1 MVSVSVRVKKSMAT
15 GSWIRR
21 MFEEGAILKKQYG
34 EENIFDLSLG
44 NPIMEPPAEFFRE
57 LKKIAEHPTP
67 GMHRYM
73 SNAGYA
79 ETRNV
84 VAEQLAK
91 ETGIK
96 FTGKDI
102 IMTNGAAGALNV
114 ILKTILNRGDE
125 LIIFAPYFA
134 EYVHYVDNHYG
145 VSRVLSTDEQ
155 FAPRVDDLEQAI
167 SMKTKAVLI
176 NSPNNPSGAVYSE
189 ERLHAIGDVIRKKEI
204 ELGTH
209 ILLISDEAYRRLIY
223 DGLKYPFPVH
233 HHRNSIITTSHS
245 KDLALPGERIG
256 YIAVHPECHGQ
267 EELVNGFIHVN
278 RTLGFVNASALM
290 QHIVRHLQGVT
301 VSIDEYQ
308 QKRDFI
314 YDNLSTMGYSMDK
327 PQGAF
332 YLFPKSPLE
341 DDVEFVRELQKFK
354 VLTVPGRGF
363 GTPGYFRIAYC
374 VEDAVLEGSLDGLH
388 EAARKFGLA
397 R

>member
-1 MVSVSVRVKKSMAT
+1 MSS

-57 LKKIAEHPTP
+57 LKEIAEHPTP

-79 ETRNV
+79 ETRNA
-84 VAEQLAK
+84 VAEQLAR

-102 IMTNGAAGALNV
+102 IMTHGAAGALNV
-114 ILKTILNRGDE
+114 VLKTILNHGDE

-145 VSRVLSTDEQ
+145 VSRILSTDEQ
-155 FAPRVDDLEQAI
+155 FAPRVDELEQSI
-167 SMKTKAVLI
+167 NKKTRAVLI

-189 ERLHAIGDVIRKKEI
+189 ERLRAIGDVLRKKET

-209 ILLISDEAYRRLIY
+209 ILLISDEAYRKLIY
-223 DGLKYPFPVH
+223 DGLEYPFPVH
-233 HHRNSIITTSHS
+233 HHQNSIITTSHS

-256 YIAVHPECHGQ
+256 YIAVHPECHEQ

-290 QHIVRHLQGVT
+290 QHIVRHLQGIT

-308 QKRDFI
+308 RKRDFI
-314 YDNLSTMGYSMDK
+314 YDNLSAMGYSMDK

-332 YLFPKSPLE
+332 YLFPKAPLE
-341 DDVEFVRELQKFK
+341 DDVEFVRELQKLK

-374 VEDAVLEGSLDGLH
+374 VEDAVLEGSLDGLR

-397 R
+397 K